1 MLTLSTGE
9 IAQLFQISKYK
20 IRHYIDE
27 GILVPKRN
35 PENGYY
41 YFEEAD
47 IYRLYQIILL
57 EKLAFLFKKS
67 KKVCL
72 VKK

>member
-27 GILVPKRN
+27 GI
-35 PENGYY
+35 
-41 YFEEAD
+41 
-47 IYRLYQIILL
+47 
-57 EKLAFLFKKS
+57 
-67 KKVCL
+67 
-72 VKK
+72 

>member
-41 YFEEAD
+41 
-47 IYRLYQIILL
+47 ILKKPTFTVYIKLSFL

>member
-1 MLTLSTGE
+1 MHTLSSGE

-41 YFEEAD
+41 YFEETD
-47 IYRLYQIILL
+47 IYRLYQIILFR
-57 EKLAFLFKKS
+57 KIGFLFKKS

>member
-1 MLTLSTGE
+1 MHTLSSGE

-41 YFEEAD
+41 YFEETD
-47 IYRLYQIILL
+47 IYRL
-57 EKLAFLFKKS
+57 
-67 KKVCL
+67 
-72 VKK
+72 

>member
-27 GILVPKRN
+27 G
-35 PENGYY
+35 
-41 YFEEAD
+41 
-47 IYRLYQIILL
+47 
-57 EKLAFLFKKS
+57 
-67 KKVCL
+67 
-72 VKK
+72 

>member
-47 IYRLYQIILL
+47 IYRLYQI
-57 EKLAFLFKKS
+57 
-67 KKVCL
+67 
-72 VKK
+72 